1 MKENPDEIKS
11 KTHNETYIDLL
22 ILGIE
27 KKERERE
34 KSQPNLSDNFAN
46 LFGICCSCSCSKELL
61 VLYEQIG
68 YEAIIYEKR
77 RKRRE
82 LLIKYIDYYRNK
94 NESENVSNN
103 KKSEILNSNIIV
115 NDYEL
120 PKFKKSSMKLCYS
133 IRIYYLLLFL
143 NIFFPGVGTIIA
155 AIGWGNTCKNKNRTK
170 ELLLRGILQILT
182 SIFIIGWIQSIFD
195 AINYFAIVNIKI

>member
-27 KKERERE
+27 RKERERE
-34 KSQPNLSDNFAN
+34 KSQPNLNDNFAN
-46 LFGICCSCSCSKELL
+46 LFGICCSCSKGLL
-61 VLYEQIG
+61 DFNQYCIG
-68 YEAIIYEKR
+68 PETKFEKR
-77 RKRRE
+77 IKRRE

-115 NDYEL
+115 IDYEL

-170 ELLLRGILQILT
+170 ELLLRGMLQILT

>member
-11 KTHNETYIDLL
+11 KAHNETYIDLL

-34 KSQPNLSDNFAN
+34 KSQPNLNDNFAN
-46 LFGICCSCSCSKELL
+46 LFGICCSCSKGLL
-61 VLYEQIG
+61 NFNQYSRPG
-68 YEAIIYEKR
+68 TKYEKR

-82 LLIKYIDYYRNK
+82 LLIKYIDYYRN
-94 NESENVSNN
+94 NYDSENVSNN

-115 NDYEL
+115 IDYEL
-120 PKFKKSSMKLCYS
+120 PKFKKSLMKLCYS

-195 AINYFAIVNIKI
+195 AINYFAIVNVKI

>member
-1 MKENPDEIKS
+1 MKENSDEIKS
-11 KTHNETYIDLL
+11 KAHNETYIDLL

-34 KSQPNLSDNFAN
+34 KSQPNLNDNFAN
-46 LFGICCSCSCSKELL
+46 LFGICCSCSKGLL
-61 VLYEQIG
+61 DFNQYSG
-68 YEAIIYEKR
+68 RPKTKYEKR

-82 LLIKYIDYYRNK
+82 LLIKYIDYYRN
-94 NESENVSNN
+94 NYDSENVSNN

-115 NDYEL
+115 IDYEL

-182 SIFIIGWIQSIFD
+182 FIFIIGWIQSIFD

>member
-34 KSQPNLSDNFAN
+34 KSQPNLNDNFAN
-46 LFGICCSCSCSKELL
+46 LFGICCSCSKGLL
-61 VLYEQIG
+61 DFNQYSIG
-68 YEAIIYEKR
+68 PETKYEKR
-77 RKRRE
+77 IKRRE

-115 NDYEL
+115 IDYEL

-143 NIFFPGVGTIIA
+143 NIFFPGVDTIIA

>member
-11 KTHNETYIDLL
+11 KTHNEMYIDLL

-34 KSQPNLSDNFAN
+34 KSQPNLNDNFAN
-46 LFGICCSCSCSKELL
+46 LFGICCSCSCSKGLL
-61 VLYEQIG
+61 VLYEQSG
-68 YEAIIYEKR
+68 YDTIYEKR

-94 NESENVSNN
+94 NASEDVSNN

-115 NDYEL
+115 IDYEL

>member
-34 KSQPNLSDNFAN
+34 KSQPNLNDNFAN
-46 LFGICCSCSCSKELL
+46 LFGICCSCSKGSLDFNRYI
-61 VLYEQIG
+61 VYDTRYENW
-68 YEAIIYEKR
+68 

-103 KKSEILNSNIIV
+103 KKSELLNSNIIV
-115 NDYEL
+115 IDYEL

-195 AINYFAIVNIKI
+195 AINYFAIVNIKKQFK

>member
-34 KSQPNLSDNFAN
+34 KSQPNLNDNFAN
-46 LFGICCSCSCSKELL
+46 LFGICCSCSKGLL
-61 VLYEQIG
+61 NCNEYSG
-68 YEAIIYEKR
+68 TKTKYEKR

-82 LLIKYIDYYRNK
+82 LLIKYIDYYRN
-94 NESENVSNN
+94 NYDSENVSNN

-115 NDYEL
+115 IDYEL
-120 PKFKKSSMKLCYS
+120 PKFKKSLMKLCYS